1 MSEPETTPWKIG
13 KQLDAR
19 GLVCPEPVM
28 LLHRAVR
35 EVEAGEVIEMLA
47 TDPSTTRDVPKFCQF
62 LGHELVEE
70 RRREDEYHY
79 YIRKSE

>member
-1 MSEPETTPWKIG
+1 MSEGTNQPGEIH

-35 EVEAGEVIEMLA
+35 DVAAGELIEMVA
-47 TDPSTTRDVPKFCQF
+47 TDPSTERDVPKFCLF
-62 LGHELVEE
+62 LGHELVLEE
-70 RRREDEYHY
+70 KQDGEYRY
-79 YIRKSE
+79 YIRKNG

>member
-1 MSEPETTPWKIG
+1 MTETNSEPRQVS

-35 EVEAGEVIEMLA
+35 DVAPGELIEMLA

-62 LGHELVEE
+62 LGHELVAE
-70 RRREDEYHY
+70 RRYGDEYHY
-79 YIRKSE
+79 YIRKSG